1 MSTDTPTPTFRT
13 GIVDPEQAFERYVE
27 TDPMVCNSCYERVEA
42 VEGSNVE
49 SKAAVGE
56 VVTRHDDGRA
66 TGIEPLRESSAAYDW
81 QPWDHCPECGQLGL
95 VSPDETLSV
104 DRAQRRTIPLSRRL
118 TERGIP
124 HRWRLLLW
132 FVTKAKRREDL
143 AGKDRDIAARA
154 VEFAVRESR

>member
-1 MSTDTPTPTFRT
+1 MSTQTPTPTFRT
-13 GIVDPEQAFERYVE
+13 GSVDPEQVFERYVE
-27 TDPMVCNSCYERVEA
+27 TDPMVCNACFRRVEA
-42 VEGSNVE
+42 ADGANVE
-49 SKAAVGE
+49 SKGSVGE
-56 VVTRHDDGRA
+56 VTTRDPDGRA
-66 TGIEPLRESSAAYDW
+66 TGTEPLRESSAAIDW
-81 QPWDHCPECGQLGL
+81 QPWEHCPECGQLGM

-118 TERGIP
+118 AKRGIR

-154 VEFAVRESR
+154 VEFAVSASR